1 MVVWPWAPTKQIP
14 TFKGLFIKGMSLSA
28 TLKMSTSSLMLFQG
42 IDLGDFANFSLIP
55 LVGLDIF

>member
-1 MVVWPWAPTKQIP
+1 MVVWPWAPIEQIP
-14 TFKGLFIKGMSLSA
+14 TFKGSFIKGMSLST

-42 IDLGDFANFSLIP
+42 IDLGDFTNFSLIP